1 MHFDSV
7 TGWVRGVRHCPSPN
21 FNLRP
26 QGDAVSLLVIHNI
39 SLPPG
44 QFGTGK
50 VQAFFQNR
58 LDPNE
63 HPYFEEIRHLTV
75 SAHFLIE
82 RDGAITQFV
91 SCHDRAWHAGV
102 SCFDGREACNDF
114 SLGIELE
121 GTDTEPYTDA
131 QYTAL
136 AGLTRLLRA
145 AFPAITPE
153 RIQGHCDIAPERKTD
168 PGEAFDWLR
177 LPRRIDRF
185 QGGNMTFLVLL
196 LALALE
202 KFSGWRRRIQRDGAW
217 LAWLSLVEDL
227 PSVSRRSWLGLLLA
241 VVLPLLPL
249 ALLLTLLQPL
259 AYGWLS
265 LPLHLLV
272 VVYSLGRG
280 DVMADLG
287 PFRDAWRREE
297 AQAAFH
303 VAERD
308 LGILGGS
315 ESELIGRVH
324 GHLLWQGY
332 QSFFAVIFW
341 YALLG
346 PVAALAYRLL
356 ALALEHARQ
365 PALREQAARVRHILD
380 WLPVRALVLSFALV
394 GNFLAVIRVLLH
406 WLLAWDISAAALLGK
421 AGRVASDVEAVELG
435 AAGVASLDALWQ
447 LLVRAAVLW
456 YAVFAFCALFL

>member
-131 QYTAL
+131 QYTVL

-145 AFPAITPE
+145 AFPGITPE

-168 PGEAFDWLR
+168 PGEAFDW
-177 LPRRIDRF
+177 
-185 QGGNMTFLVLL
+185 
-196 LALALE
+196 
-202 KFSGWRRRIQRDGAW
+202 
-217 LAWLSLVEDL
+217 
-227 PSVSRRSWLGLLLA
+227 SRYRAGL
-241 VVLPLLPL
+241 
-249 ALLLTLLQPL
+249 TD
-259 AYGWLS
+259 S
-265 LPLHLLV
+265 K
-272 VVYSLGRG
+272 
-280 DVMADLG
+280 
-287 PFRDAWRREE
+287 EE
-297 AQAAFH
+297 T
-303 VAERD
+303 
-308 LGILGGS
+308 
-315 ESELIGRVH
+315 
-324 GHLLWQGY
+324 
-332 QSFFAVIFW
+332 
-341 YALLG
+341 
-346 PVAALAYRLL
+346 
-356 ALALEHARQ
+356 
-365 PALREQAARVRHILD
+365 
-380 WLPVRALVLSFALV
+380 
-394 GNFLAVIRVLLH
+394 
-406 WLLAWDISAAALLGK
+406 
-421 AGRVASDVEAVELG
+421 
-435 AAGVASLDALWQ
+435 
-447 LLVRAAVLW
+447 
-456 YAVFAFCALFL
+456 